1 MIVMNSLKTGRL
13 VMVALLMGGLAG
25 GCVSSPSGSAYTRG
39 EARTAQQ
46 VQLGTVVSVRD
57 VQIEGTKSNIGT
69 GIGAVAGGLGGSYLG
84 GSSAGNRVKALG
96 ALGGAVAGGLLG
108 SAAEEGFTKRA
119 GLQITVRL
127 DNGQMTAITQ
137 GADEPFAQGER
148 VQIITSPDGT
158 TRVSH

>member
-1 MIVMNSLKTGRL
+1 
-13 VMVALLMGGLAG
+13 
-25 GCVSSPSGSAYTRG
+25 
-39 EARTAQQ
+39 
-46 VQLGTVVSVRD
+46 VVSVRD

-84 GSSAGNRVKALG
+84 KSPRGTALG

-108 SAAEEGFTKRA
+108 SAAEEGLTKRA

-127 DNGQMTAITQ
+127 DNGQVTAVTQ

>member
-1 MIVMNSLKTGRL
+1 MNSLKTGRL
-13 VMVALLMGGLAG
+13 MMIALLVGGLAG
-25 GCVSSPSGSAYTRG
+25 GCVSSQSGSAYTRG

-84 GSSAGNRVKALG
+84 KSPRGTALG

-108 SAAEEGFTKRA
+108 SVAEEGLTKQA

-127 DNGQMTAITQ
+127 DNGQVMAITQ
-137 GADEPFAQGER
+137 GADEPFAAGER
-148 VQIITSPDGT
+148 VQILTSTDGT

>member
-1 MIVMNSLKTGRL
+1 MNSLNTGRL
-13 VMVALLMGGLAG
+13 MLVAVLVAGLAG
-25 GCVSSPSGSAYTRG
+25 GCVSSPSGSAYTRS
-39 EARTAQQ
+39 EARTAQN

-69 GIGAVAGGLGGSYLG
+69 GVGAVAGGIGGSYLG
-84 GSSAGNRVKALG
+84 KSTRSTALG

-108 SAAEEGFTKRA
+108 SMAEEGLTKRA

-127 DNGQMTAITQ
+127 DNGQMTSITQ
-137 GADEPFAQGER
+137 GADEPFAAGER
-148 VQIITSPDGT
+148 VQILTSPDGT

>member
-1 MIVMNSLKTGRL
+1 MNSLKTGRL
-13 VMVALLMGGLAG
+13 VIVALLVGGLAG
-25 GCVSSPSGSAYTRG
+25 GCVSSPSGSAYTRS
-39 EARTAQQ
+39 EARTAQN

-84 GSSAGNRVKALG
+84 KSPRGTALG

-108 SAAEEGFTKRA
+108 SAAEEGLTKRA

-127 DNGQMTAITQ
+127 DNGQVTAITQ

>member
-1 MIVMNSLKTGRL
+1 MIFMNSLKIGRL
-13 VMVALLMGGLAG
+13 VLVAVLVGGLAG

-69 GIGAVAGGLGGSYLG
+69 GIGAAAGGIGGSFLG
-84 GSSAGNRVKALG
+84 KGGRGTALG

-108 SAAEEGFTKRA
+108 STAEEGLTRRA

-127 DNGQMTAITQ
+127 DNGQMMVVVQ
-137 GADEPFAQGER
+137 GADEPFAPGER
-148 VQIITSPDGT
+148 VQIITSPEGT

>member
-1 MIVMNSLKTGRL
+1 MMNSLKAGRL
-13 VMVALLMGGLAG
+13 MMIALLVGGLAG
-25 GCVSSPSGSAYTRG
+25 GCVSSPSGSAYTRN

-69 GIGAVAGGLGGSYLG
+69 GVGAVAGGIGGSYLG
-84 GSSAGNRVKALG
+84 KSPRGTALG

-108 SAAEEGFTKRA
+108 SVAEEGLTKRA

-127 DNGQMTAITQ
+127 DNGQVLAITQ
-137 GADEPFAQGER
+137 GADEPFAPGER
-148 VQIITSPDGT
+148 VQVLTSMDGI